1 MSTDKP
7 SGPPPASK
15 PSSPPPPTP
24 AAAPAS
30 AAPAPAAPKATA
42 PTASAPAEA
51 EAAPAPT
58 PAPVESP
65 AAEYPES
72 YARSGPAR
80 TSHREVIL
88 LEVGYEM
95 PDGNLAKEAEV
106 RAVTGAD
113 ELKIGTSAQYNRYPN
128 DLVYKTLLLAECVTR
143 IGTKNHITMSDIG
156 KLHALDVRALEY
168 AIYRL
173 TYGEENLPPEE
184 PGPGG

>member
-1 MSTDKP
+1 MSTKKP

-15 PSSPPPPTP
+15 KTSTTKAKAKKKAPR
-24 AAAPAS
+24 AAPAT
-30 AAPAPAAPKATA
+30 PPPAASQTA
-42 PTASAPAEA
+42 PVPEPAQEAP
-51 EAAPAPT
+51 EAAYSDAY
-58 PAPVESP
+58 S
-65 AAEYPES
+65 
-72 YARSGPAR
+72 RSGPAR

-88 LEVGYEM
+88 MEVGFEM
-95 PDGNLAKEAEV
+95 ADGSLAREAEV

-143 IGTKNHITMSDIG
+143 IGGKSHITMSDIG

>member
-24 AAAPAS
+24 APT
-30 AAPAPAAPKATA
+30 AAPAPAAS
-42 PTASAPAEA
+42 SAP
-51 EAAPAPT
+51 APAPT
-58 PAPVESP
+58 PPATETNTAPAP